1 LGKKEKKQKKEKKRK
16 INVGGKKEKKTE
28 IQNKKINKQKKK
40 KKKACGVGKVRN
52 MWLLQENILACGVA
66 FRVLVNKNTCNRAM
80 VSKVKN

>member
-1 LGKKEKKQKKEKKRK
+1 
-16 INVGGKKEKKTE
+16 
-28 IQNKKINKQKKK
+28 
-40 KKKACGVGKVRN
+40 VGKVRN